1 MMFPPDV
8 RAKIEQEFAN
18 AAQAR
23 SQGFEGRARVCA
35 RRAAG
40 AAIRAYLQQRGLA
53 APGPSAMDLLEYFKS
68 LPELPPDQRR
78 VVDHLLERVDESF
91 ALPQAID
98 LLADARW
105 LVDILEHDA
114 GEAGL

>member
-1 MMFPPDV
+1 MFRPEV
-8 RAKIEQEFAN
+8 QMKIEQELAS

-40 AAIRAYLQQRGLA
+40 AAIRAYLEQRGLP
-53 APGPSAMDLLEYFKS
+53 APGPSAMDLLQYFRS
-68 LPELPPDQRR
+68 LPGLTAEHVR
-78 VVDHLLERVDESF
+78 VLDHLLARVDESF
-91 ALPQAID
+91 ALPQEVD

-105 LVDILEHDA
+105 LIETLEQDT

>member
-1 MMFPPDV
+1 M
-8 RAKIEQEFAN
+8 KIDQEFAN

-40 AAIRAYLQQRGLA
+40 AAIRAYLEQRGLP
-53 APGPSAMDLLEYFKS
+53 APGPSAMDLLEYLRS
-68 LPELPPDQRR
+68 LPDLSSERRR

-91 ALPQAID
+91 ALPQEID

-105 LVDILEHDA
+105 LVDNLEHERGVA
-114 GEAGL
+114 GI